1 MLTAFFWLF
10 NCQTPV
16 NRKKEVRTR
25 DGLKQYFGA
34 EKSGMKSY
42 KNNRAKYKKD
52 VSSVFD
58 NVPKFRKYKHQ
69 FLLVLSKT
77 EVTTPRTAL
86 YLSWRKHVS

>member
-1 MLTAFFWLF
+1 MKW
-10 NCQTPV
+10 NQGEV

-52 VSSVFD
+52 VD
-58 NVPKFRKYKHQ
+58 NICF
-69 FLLVLSKT
+69 
-77 EVTTPRTAL
+77 
-86 YLSWRKHVS
+86 